1 MEELQST
8 EALDREIL
16 EDARKKAFKI
26 LKNADESVSASKT
39 ALGKKLQN
47 AMEKARKNYEEKAE
61 TARREIMARL
71 PMDKRRIRSEA
82 INSFLGKAIEHFL
95 GTLDRP
101 ALLRILE
108 KELVLRAGEFSSLLD
123 KDGSSCTGEF
133 RYRSLSVAE
142 CSALG
147 SAAFPGMT
155 FHYIEDSLPT
165 VSGTFPALVIDF
177 PQLRITASADKAAE
191 TLLLDKRAELASAL
205 LGNLEDLTVNS
216 GTPVMRSLA
225 GQTGGANA

>member
-8 EALDREIL
+8 DALDREIL

-26 LKNADESVSASKT
+26 LKNADETVSASKT
-39 ALGKKLQN
+39 ALGKKLQT
-47 AMEKARKNYEEKAE
+47 ATDKARKNYAEKTE

-82 INSFLGKAIEHFL
+82 INSFLSKAIEYFL

-108 KELVLRAGEFSSLLD
+108 KELVLRAGEFSSLSG
-123 KDGSSCTGEF
+123 KDAPSVTGDF
-133 RYRSLSVAE
+133 RYRSLSAAE

-147 SAAFPGMT
+147 SAAFPGMA
-155 FHYIEDSLPT
+155 FRYIEDSLPAIN
-165 VSGTFPALVIDF
+165 GIFPALVIDL

-205 LGNLEDLTVNS
+205 LGNLEDLTTNS

-225 GQTGGANA
+225 GQAGSAHA